1 MTAYG
6 EYISLFS
13 LDHLL
18 YIGGL
23 LGLGTALFLNKQ
35 KVKKKRETITT
46 LIILISL
53 GQQILLYSSYFY
65 LFDFDLAE
73 SLPLHISRINSLL
86 VIWYLFTRNETVFK
100 VLCFFGLYAWTSF
113 LYPSRVHGVLH
124 PIGVSFFVNHVITL
138 LLPFYGMI
146 AYGERVKKGDKKIA
160 FFWFLAYLVTAI
172 SVNHLVD
179 GNYFYLK
186 HKPIFGFL
194 PDAIYIPLLV
204 LFTYL
209 FFTLGYYLYTKIQQ
223 SLVKESTQLKNSH
236 Y

>member
-6 EYISLFS
+6 EYITLFN

-23 LGLGTALFLNKQ
+23 IGLGTALFLNKQ
-35 KVKKKRETITT
+35 TIKEKKETIST
-46 LIILISL
+46 LIILFSI

-86 VIWYLFTRNETVFK
+86 GMWYLLTKNKAVFK

-113 LYPSRVHGVLH
+113 LYPSRVYGVFH
-124 PIGVSFFVNHVITL
+124 PIGISFFVNHVITL
-138 LLPFYGMI
+138 LLPYYGMI
-146 AYGERVKKGDKKIA
+146 VYGERVEKGDKKTA
-160 FFWFLAYLVTAI
+160 FFWFLIYLVTAI

-186 HKPIFGFL
+186 HKPIFAFL

-209 FFTLGYYLYTKIQQ
+209 FFTLGYYLYTKIQYA
-223 SLVKESTQLKNSH
+223 LDKESIQLKNSK
-236 Y
+236 